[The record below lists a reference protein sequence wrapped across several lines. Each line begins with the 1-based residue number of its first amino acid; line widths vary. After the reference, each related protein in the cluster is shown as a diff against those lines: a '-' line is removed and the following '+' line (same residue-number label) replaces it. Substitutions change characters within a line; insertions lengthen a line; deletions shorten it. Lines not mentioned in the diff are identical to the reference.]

1 MERGFQCKER
11 DKPAKN
17 PLNLPSVSLTGEK
30 NENIGQ
36 TELGFAL
43 IMPEIGNKKWY
54 MRLHVAKL
62 QFSSILAVKHAS

>member
-1 MERGFQCKER
+1 M
-11 DKPAKN
+11 
-17 PLNLPSVSLTGEK
+17 SLSDEK
-30 NENIGQ
+30 DENIGQ

-62 QFSSILAVKHAS
+62 QFSPILAVKHTS